1 MNWKEGFKMA
11 DNKRIAAIAA
21 VLAAIQAQRG
31 EAVATLQPGI
41 PQPSTLQPRTAQQR
55 SPGRGSWPSPW
66 ALYGR
71 QRIMTMRAL
80 LQRRNVLR
88 RQ

>member
-1 MNWKEGFKMA
+1 MNWKEGFQMA

-21 VLAAIQAQRG
+21 VLAAIQAERG
-31 EAVATLQPGI
+31 EAAATLQPGI
-41 PQPSTLQPRTAQQR
+41 PQPRAAQQR
-55 SPGRGSWPSPW
+55 SPGRGSWSSPW

-80 LQRRNVLR
+80 LQRRTVLR

>member
-41 PQPSTLQPRTAQQR
+41 PEPRALQQR

-80 LQRRNVLR
+80 LQRRTVLR